1 MISAS
6 DMATAFPAINPGVKP
21 LGARVLVQLRVVREK
36 TNHGILLVQDTRDF
50 NKSIAQIAKVVAL
63 GPLAYKNRDSMVEWP
78 EGTWCR
84 PGELVRVP
92 RYGGDRMERVLPGTE
107 DTVIFC
113 IFNDHEIIAKI
124 DEESISEID
133 DIR

>member
-6 DMATAFPAINPGVKP
+6 DLATAFPMINPGVKP

>member
-6 DMATAFPAINPGVKP
+6 DLATAFPAINPGVKP